1 MPQSSQTPAAVL
13 LDTSGRYCPV
23 PILEIA
29 KACRGLP
36 AGTLVE
42 LWATDPGIQADLPA
56 WCEATGHQLLALEQQ
71 GERFVARVLTRA
83 GAPG

>member
-1 MPQSSQTPAAVL
+1 MSPPTSPQSAPVRV
-13 LDTSGRYCPV
+13 DTTGTYCPV

-36 AGTLVE
+36 AGTEVE

-56 WCEATGHQLLALEQQ
+56 WCEATGNALLSLEQQ
-71 GERFVARVLTRA
+71 GERFVARVLRS
-83 GAPG
+83 GA

>member
-1 MPQSSQTPAAVL
+1 MNPEVR
-13 LDTSGRYCPV
+13 LDTSGSYCPV

-36 AGTLVE
+36 PGTVVE

-56 WCEATGHQLLALEQQ
+56 WCEATGNTLLSLEQQ
-71 GERFVARVLTRA
+71 GERFVARVLR
-83 GAPG
+83 GPR

>member
-1 MPQSSQTPAAVL
+1 MSPEVR
-13 LDTSGRYCPV
+13 LDTSGSYCPV

-36 AGTLVE
+36 PGTVVE

-56 WCEATGHQLLALEQQ
+56 WCEATGNALLSLEQQ
-71 GERFVARVLTRA
+71 GERFVARVQR
-83 GAPG
+83 GPR

>member
-1 MPQSSQTPAAVL
+1 MPQSPAPPAAVL

-42 LWATDPGIQADLPA
+42 LWATDPGIRADLPA
-56 WCEATGHQLLALEQQ
+56 WCEATGHRLLGLEQQ
-71 GERFVARVLTRA
+71 GERFVARVLTQGRA
-83 GAPG
+83 P